1 MKLRARHLDMESG
14 GKYIAVINDED
25 AAGLGV
31 SPLERVIARNGRR
44 HVTCIINTS
53 SKFVR
58 KGEIFLYSETAE
70 ALDTR
75 KGCILEVEPREELV
89 SKAYIRKKIDGREL
103 SEEESRKIIY
113 DVMER
118 KLNDL
123 EIAALITA
131 FHIRGMTLEESYYFS
146 KTMIETSKKLHFPGT
161 VVDKHSV
168 GGVPGDKTSMVLV
181 PAVASMGLTMPK
193 TSSRSI
199 TSPAGTSDRME
210 VLAPVEHSADSI
222 RRIVKKCNAC
232 LVWGGAMDLA
242 PADDL
247 LIRVEHPLALDPFL
261 LPSVMSK
268 KKVAG
273 SKYVAI
279 DIPRGPETKIKT
291 NEEAERLAKDFISL
305 GKRLGIS
312 VDCAITRGDQ
322 PIGHAIGPALEAR
335 EALETLMGRGPED
348 LVNKV
353 ASIGGLL
360 LQMVR
365 KGNHRTIMETLECG
379 GAEKKMRQIIKAQGG
394 NADIMPED
402 IPYARYKREVKSD
415 KSGIVGS
422 ISNKSLVSISNSA
435 GTPKDK
441 LSGIFLHKKIG
452 DSVRKGEALFT
463 IYSEKKEKSR
473 KAFSKA
479 RLQETYGI
487 LSHGGSKMLIESVR

>member
-1 MKLRARHLDMESG
+1 MR
-14 GKYIAVINDED
+14 
-25 AAGLGV
+25 
-31 SPLERVIARNGRR
+31 
-44 HVTCIINTS
+44 
-53 SKFVR
+53 
-58 KGEIFLYSETAE
+58 
-70 ALDTR
+70 
-75 KGCILEVEPREELV
+75 
-89 SKAYIRKKIDGREL
+89 
-103 SEEESRKIIY
+103 
-113 DVMER
+113 
-118 KLNDL
+118 
-123 EIAALITA
+123 
-131 FHIRGMTLEESYYFS
+131 
-146 KTMIETSKKLHFPGT
+146 
-161 VVDKHSV
+161 
-168 GGVPGDKTSMVLV
+168 
-181 PAVASMGLTMPK
+181 K

-222 RRIVKKCNAC
+222 RRIVKKCGAC

-305 GKRLGIS
+305 GKRLGIN

-322 PIGHAIGPALEAR
+322 PIGYAIGPALEAR

-353 ASIGGLL
+353 TAIGGLL

-365 KGNHRTIMETLECG
+365 KGNHRTIMETLERG
-379 GAEKKMRQIIKAQGG
+379 GAERKMRQIIKAQGG
-394 NADIMPED
+394 NVDIMPED
-402 IPYARYKREVKSD
+402 IPYARYKMEVKSG

-422 ISNKSLVSISNSA
+422 ISNKSLVSVSNSA

-452 DSVRKGEALFT
+452 DSVMKGEALFT
-463 IYSEKKEKSR
+463 IYSEKKEKIR
-473 KAFSKA
+473 KAFGKA
-479 RLQETYGI
+479 CLQETYGI
-487 LSHGGSKMLIESVR
+487 LSRDGSKMLIESVKQ